1 MKRRRPFLCCTAK
14 LPLLS
19 LRSGGARKGVISLET
34 RAGFLVSHIKQVQG
48 RVFDR
53 LLQTCGVDE
62 FNGPQGN
69 ILYVLWKSEGI
80 PIVELAQK
88 TGLAKNTLTAMLCRM
103 EENGLI
109 CRKISA
115 SDRRQSIISLTPQ
128 ARALETRYNQ
138 VSQQMNSLFFKDFP
152 GDGSKDLLIAPTWS
166 LQKRHVLNRLHQEM
180 KVRKTYQGRM
190 IPCLQN
196 H

>member
-1 MKRRRPFLCCTAK
+1 M
-14 LPLLS
+14 
-19 LRSGGARKGVISLET
+19 I
-34 RAGFLVSHIKQVQG
+34 SHIKQVQG

-53 LLQTCGVDE
+53 LLHTYGVDE

-109 CRKISA
+109 CRKICT
-115 SDRRQSIISLTPQ
+115 SDRRQSLISLTPQ
-128 ARALETRYNQ
+128 ARALEKRYNQ
-138 VSQQMNSLFFKDFP
+138 VSQQMNSLFFKDFEKVEIKELEQYLNRIVSNLERAEQALKKRK
-152 GDGSKDLLIAPTWS
+152 DVHDSKD
-166 LQKRHVLNRLHQEM
+166 KN
-180 KVRKTYQGRM
+180 
-190 IPCLQN
+190 
-196 H
+196 

>member
-1 MKRRRPFLCCTAK
+1 M
-14 LPLLS
+14 
-19 LRSGGARKGVISLET
+19 RSGGAGKGVISLET
-34 RAGFLVSHIKQVQG
+34 RAGFLISHIKQVQG

-80 PIVELAQK
+80 PIVELSQK

-109 CRKISA
+109 CRKIS
-115 SDRRQSIISLTPQ
+115 STDRRKNIISLTPK
-128 ARALETRYNQ
+128 ARALEKRYDQ
-138 VSQQMNSLFFKDFP
+138 VSRQMNNLFFEDFEKVEIKELEQYLDRIVSNLERAEQALKKGKDVH
-152 GDGSKDLLIAPTWS
+152 DGKG
-166 LQKRHVLNRLHQEM
+166 KN
-180 KVRKTYQGRM
+180 
-190 IPCLQN
+190 
-196 H
+196 

>member
-1 MKRRRPFLCCTAK
+1 M
-14 LPLLS
+14 
-19 LRSGGARKGVISLET
+19 ISLET
-34 RAGFLVSHIKQVQG
+34 RTGFLISHIKQVQG

-62 FNGPQGN
+62 FNGPQGH

-109 CRKISA
+109 CREISA
-115 SDRRQSIISLTPQ
+115 SDRRQSLISLTPQ
-128 ARALETRYNQ
+128 ARALEKRYNQ
-138 VSQQMNSLFFKDFP
+138 VSQQMNSLFFKDFEKVEIKELEQYLDRIVSNLERAEQALKK
-152 GDGSKDLLIAPTWS
+152 GKDVHDGKD
-166 LQKRHVLNRLHQEM
+166 KN
-180 KVRKTYQGRM
+180 
-190 IPCLQN
+190 
-196 H
+196 

>member
-1 MKRRRPFLCCTAK
+1 M
-14 LPLLS
+14 
-19 LRSGGARKGVISLET
+19 RSGGARKGVISLET
-34 RAGFLVSHIKQVQG
+34 RAGFLISHIKQVQG

-62 FNGPQGN
+62 FNGPQGH

-109 CRKISA
+109 CREILA
-115 SDRRQSIISLTPQ
+115 SDRRQSIISLTPK
-128 ARALETRYNQ
+128 ARALEKRYDQ
-138 VSQQMNSLFFKDFP
+138 VSQQMNSLFFKDFEKVEIKELEQYLDRIVSNLEQAEQALKK
-152 GDGSKDLLIAPTWS
+152 GKDVHDGKG
-166 LQKRHVLNRLHQEM
+166 KN
-180 KVRKTYQGRM
+180 
-190 IPCLQN
+190 
-196 H
+196 

>member
-1 MKRRRPFLCCTAK
+1 M
-14 LPLLS
+14 
-19 LRSGGARKGVISLET
+19 ISLET

-103 EENGLI
+103 EEKGLI
-109 CRKISA
+109 CREISS

-138 VSQQMNSLFFKDFP
+138 VSQQMNSLFFKDFEKAEIRELEQYLDRIVTSLEQAEQALKK
-152 GDGSKDLLIAPTWS
+152 GKDVHDGKG
-166 LQKRHVLNRLHQEM
+166 KN
-180 KVRKTYQGRM
+180 
-190 IPCLQN
+190 
-196 H
+196 